1 MPPSKYAAVMQ
12 KGLFTGARIN
22 IDDAFAAPPRRRKR
36 KRFALRRKDK
46 RARIRRFTNEFT
58 KKRFLPLVR
67 YTAFCEKRTLQKAH
81 FLPWCETHICFTKK
95 RERIFCR
102 SLFPCAFYRICGF
115 SRYSICDYLRFFSA
129 VSMRLR
135 GFFNRYGFLVR
146 FSIRL
151 CGV

>member
-22 IDDAFAAPPRRRKR
+22 IDGAFAELSRLRRKR
-36 KRFALRRKDK
+36 KRFALRSKDK

-67 YTAFCEKRTLQKAH
+67 CTAFYEKRTLQKAH

-115 SRYSICDYLRFFSA
+115 SRYSICDLPRCYIC
-129 VSMRLR
+129 
-135 GFFNRYGFLVR
+135 GF
-146 FSIRL
+146 
-151 CGV
+151 